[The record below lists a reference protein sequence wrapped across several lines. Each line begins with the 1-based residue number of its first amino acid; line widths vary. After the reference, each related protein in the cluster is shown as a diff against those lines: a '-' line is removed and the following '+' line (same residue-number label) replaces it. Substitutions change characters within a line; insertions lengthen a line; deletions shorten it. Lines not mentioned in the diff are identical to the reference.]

1 MLEGTLTLE
10 GADQPDQVL
19 GAGDAF
25 VIPPGMPTCYK
36 ASSEDI
42 ELLEVSLPGVFGTK
56 LV

>member
-1 MLEGTLTLE
+1 MLQGTLTLE